1 MNAAGCHGAPRSF
14 PDVQFPP
21 VQHGVRKVR
30 LRLML
35 HTSSKVSPL
44 LFYLKES
51 NLFYVGEWQHISQ
64 VFPGL
69 SEWVNTFDNINGCCK
84 ACYSL
89 ACGAS
94 LPPFQYLLTAASV
107 SCFQVCANPCCKEQ
121 TNIVSSGVC
130 VCVYSH
136 VNSTAQVQLKEA
148 CFPCINDMQTD
159 ESLVKVVQ
167 QNQEPRLW
175 APYQANFTPGLW
187 FLTKTIQSM
196 AKTLLARR
204 PA

>member
-69 SEWVNTFDNINGCCK
+69 SEWVNTFDNTNGCCK
-84 ACYSL
+84 ACCSL

-121 TNIVSSGVC
+121 TNIVCSGVC
-130 VCVYSH
+130 VCIRMWLVPHKCNLKRHAFLVWMTCKLMSH
-136 VNSTAQVQLKEA
+136 
-148 CFPCINDMQTD
+148 
-159 ESLVKVVQ
+159 
-167 QNQEPRLW
+167 LW
-175 APYQANFTPGLW
+175 KLFNKIRSRGSGHR
-187 FLTKTIQSM
+187 TKLIS
-196 AKTLLARR
+196 RR
-204 PA
+204 GCDS